1 MNEYNLEEVIMEVE
15 YQDYN
20 KVIKKEENVE

>member
-20 KVIKKEENVE
+20 KVIKEEENVE